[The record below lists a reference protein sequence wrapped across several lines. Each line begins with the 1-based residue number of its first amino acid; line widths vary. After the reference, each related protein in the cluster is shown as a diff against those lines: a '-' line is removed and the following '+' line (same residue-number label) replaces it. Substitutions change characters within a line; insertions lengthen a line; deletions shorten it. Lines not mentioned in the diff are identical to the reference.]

1 MTHEVTNQVP
11 PFEDQN
17 IFQLDPLLQEL
28 DLPAERAQNLSKFG
42 EDLGSAET
50 RKLGFLA
57 NENPPQLKTHDR
69 YGHRQDY
76 VEFHPSYHQLMSK
89 GVAFGV
95 HSLPWEPGQGG
106 VEGCL
111 ERACGH
117 YMMTQIEASVLCPL
131 TMTFAGVPALSAAP
145 QWLQDEWLPRLTSR
159 QYDGRFLPA
168 SKKTG
173 ATMGMAM
180 TEKQGG
186 SDVRANTTRATSKDG
201 ESYTLRGHKWFCS
214 APMSDAFLTLAH
226 TDKGLT
232 CFFVPRFKP
241 DGELN
246 QIRVMRLKN
255 KLGNK
260 ANASSEIEYE
270 DAWAVRVGPEGRGVP
285 TIIEMVNHT
294 RLDCV
299 VGSAAI
305 MRGAL
310 VEALHHACHRSVFG
324 NLLRDQPL
332 MQNVLAD
339 LCLEWEASWR
349 MVVRLCQAYGRAQDD
364 PKERLFARFATAVA
378 KFWVCKRTPMM
389 VAECLEC
396 LGGNGYCEDFV
407 QARHYREAPLS
418 SVWEGSGNVIS
429 LDLLRALQR
438 EPDAVRV
445 FIEEVAQSPHV
456 TRQTLEA
463 MLVQETSPFQ
473 ARRLAQH
480 LALHWQAQL
489 MENSPTPN
497 AGKLF
502 YQSRLEQGSAVFGV
516 QADQQATSELL
527 DRFLQPISSG
537 KLETAALH
545 P

>member
-1 MTHEVTNQVP
+1 MTHDVTNQVP
-11 PFEDQN
+11 PLVDRN
-17 IFQLDPLLQEL
+17 IYELDPLLQEL
-28 DLPAERAQNLSKFG
+28 ELSKDRHDNLRAFG
-42 EDLGSAET
+42 ADLGSAQSRE
-50 RKLGFLA
+50 LGFLA
-57 NENPPQLKTHDR
+57 NENLPILQTHDR
-69 YGHRQDY
+69 YGHRIDT
-76 VEFHPSYHQLMSK
+76 VKFHPSYHQLMSK

-95 HSLPWEPGQGG
+95 HSLPWEGPGVT
-106 VEGCL
+106 VESCL
-111 ERACGH
+111 ERAAGH
-117 YMMTQIEASVLCPL
+117 YMLTQVEASVLCPL

-145 QWLQDEWLPRLTSR
+145 QWLQDEWIPRLTSR

-168 SKKTG
+168 SEKTG

-186 SDVRANTTRATSKDG
+186 SDVRANTTRAVQVDG
-201 ESYTLRGHKWFCS
+201 DLYSIRGHKWFCS
-214 APMSDAFLTLAH
+214 APMSDAFLTLAQ
-226 TDKGLT
+226 TENGLT

-241 DGELN
+241 DGEVN
-246 QIRVMRLKN
+246 EIRVMRLKN

-260 ANASSEIEYE
+260 ANASSEVEYE
-270 DAWAVRVGPEGRGVP
+270 DAWAVRVGAEGRGVP

-299 VGSAAI
+299 IGSVGI
-305 MRGAL
+305 MRAAL
-310 VEALHHACHRSVFG
+310 LEALHHCCHRKAFG
-324 NLLRDQPL
+324 AVLREQPL

-349 MVVRLCQAYGRAQDD
+349 MMTRLCQAYGRSSDD
-364 PKERLFARFATAVA
+364 PKERMFARFATAVA

-396 LGGNGYCEDFV
+396 LGGNGYTEDF
-407 QARHYREAPLS
+407 ALGRHYREAPLA

-438 EPDAVRV
+438 EPEAVKV
-445 FIEEVAQSPHV
+445 FIAEVAQSPHV

-463 MLVQETSPFQ
+463 MLVQEATPFG
-473 ARRLAQH
+473 ARRFAQN

-489 MENSPTPN
+489 MEQSTTPN

-502 YQSRLEQGSAVFGV
+502 YESRLERGSAVFGI
-516 QADQQATSELL
+516 QGEQQATADLL
-527 DRFLQPISSG
+527 DRFLEPLLSCATVS
-537 KLETAALH
+537 
-545 P
+545 